1 MCDICFNNSWG
12 KGTATQKWNQAIP
25 EYMVR
30 PYRIRPCPCVF
41 LCPQEMNMY
50 TKPKYAPERH
60 HRRSI
65 RLFGYDY
72 SCEGLYFITIC
83 CHDKL
88 CLFGEIVDGEM
99 VTNEAGRMV
108 DKCWLDIPN
117 RYHNVVLHDYI
128 VMPNHFHAVFQ
139 IDNLVGATL
148 VVAPNISNTAP
159 NEPQGLG
166 RPQGSP
172 LRGGR
177 RETVG
182 QIIGAF
188 KSITTNEYIHG
199 VRKHHWPPFD
209 RRLWQRN
216 YYEHIIRCGRSYRFI
231 TEYILTN
238 PANWLGDDLYIEP
251 VPLPSRF

>member
-1 MCDICFNNSWG
+1 
-12 KGTATQKWNQAIP
+12 
-25 EYMVR
+25 
-30 PYRIRPCPCVF
+30 
-41 LCPQEMNMY
+41 MNMY
-50 TKPKYAPERH
+50 TKPKYDPERH

-88 CLFGEIVDGEM
+88 CLFGEIIDGEM

-128 VMPNHFHAVFQ
+128 VMPNHMHG
-139 IDNLVGATL
+139 IIELINDNLVGATL

-159 NEPQGLG
+159 NISNTAPNISNAAPNISNATLNEPQGLG

-231 TEYILTN
+231 TEYIQNN
-238 PANWLGDDLYIEP
+238 PTDWSDDELYVEP
-251 VPLPSRF
+251 VPLTRF